1 MSERARAAE
10 GADEAVPPRVR
21 RAVHWFLLV
30 FAITGV
36 AHLELWPFTGF
47 RLFSERRT
55 AEREGWAL
63 VAVDPHGDERGI
75 RLADLPVAYRN
86 TARLVDG
93 FDGRTEAERDA
104 VCDAWAD
111 AVRDSGREVDHV
123 RIYAV
128 VASVRPDGPPPVR
141 TLAYECGSGR

>member
-1 MSERARAAE
+1 VDDEDGATAE
-10 GADEAVPPRVR
+10 VQVSPRLR
-21 RAVHWFLLV
+21 RTVHWFLLV

-47 RLFSERRT
+47 RLFSELRT
-55 AEREGWAL
+55 AEREGWRL
-63 VAVDPHGDERGI
+63 VAVDDAGEEHPI
-75 RLADLPVAYRN
+75 RLGELPVAYRN

-93 FDGRTEAERDA
+93 FDRRTAAERDA
-104 VCDAWAD
+104 VCDAWAE
-111 AVRDSGREVDHV
+111 AVRQEGGEVDHV

-128 VASVRPDGPPPVR
+128 VASVRPDGPPPTR

>member
-1 MSERARAAE
+1 VSDE
-10 GADEAVPPRVR
+10 GSTGTDVPVEVPPRVR

-47 RLFSERRT
+47 RLFSELRT

-63 VAVDPHGDERGI
+63 VAVDPHGEEHPID
-75 RLADLPVAYRN
+75 LADLPVAYRN

-93 FDGRTEAERDA
+93 FEDRSRAERDE
-104 VCDAWAD
+104 VCDAWAE
-111 AVRDSGREVDHV
+111 AVRDAGGAVDHV

-128 VASVRPDGPPPVR
+128 VASVRPDGPPPR
-141 TLAYECGSGR
+141 RALAYECGTGR